1 VHELRFYAGVHAVEG
16 RTATFYVMNTGVNRN
31 GWAVTD
37 AALEQALPTVIGKPL
52 GCGPGYATDR
62 HYAEPVTVGVFR
74 GARKPDGYA
83 LGSAEIVDD
92 EAWSRLTGGEWGPI
106 SVVVTSYMEKCSGC
120 GEELTGLDDPFSHGC
135 IAGGGAHLVVESFTF
150 DRADFIDAPA
160 YPQAGLIRGVDAV
173 VPLELLAGVYES
185 QSKSDR
191 ALEPG
196 AHVGPNSREGE
207 RKKKLEQEQEQR
219 LTQLEQGVGELRA
232 QVDEFQVG
240 LGELREAQRNAQS
253 RDAAAKAKYGGAPEG
268 GLEAA
273 MEEARLRLFGRR
285 A

>member
-1 VHELRFYAGVHAVEG
+1 MHELRFYAGVHALEG

-37 AALEQALPTVIGKPL
+37 AALEQALPTIVGKRL
-52 GCGPGYATDR
+52 GCGPGYVTDR
-62 HYAEPVTVGVFR
+62 HYSEPLTVGVFT

-83 LGSAEIVDD
+83 LGSAEIMDD
-92 EAWSRLTGGEWGPI
+92 EAWMRLTGGMWGPI
-106 SVVVTSYMEKCSGC
+106 SVVVTSYAERCSGC

-135 IAGGGAHLVVESFTF
+135 IAGGSAHLVVESFVF

-160 YPQAGLIRGVDAV
+160 YPQAGLIRAVDAV

-185 QSKSDR
+185 QSKQDR

-196 AHVGPNSREGE
+196 AQMGSNSRKEE
-207 RKKKLEQEQEQR
+207 KRRMEQEQEQR
-219 LTQLEQGVGELRA
+219 LEQLEQGVDELRSH
-232 QVDEFQVG
+232 VDELREG

-253 RDAAAKAKYGGAPEG
+253 REASAKARYGGAVDG
-268 GLEAA
+268 SLEAA
-273 MEEARLRLFGRR
+273 MDEARQRLFGRR
-285 A
+285 G